1 MKAFNIFA
9 QVDKELKDY
18 FEGKITIGGGN
29 KKSKRKPYEFS
40 QYDTVEVIDYMSNSK
55 FEMGDKD
62 ENGQQ
67 KFYIN
72 EVDFRRE
79 VASKNIDIDVKNFA
93 FIPEEDQSEYG
104 AIFLRKMFRKW
115 AKQTN
120 FGEMIN
126 NMVELF
132 PKYGSLVVQKKGKGI
147 EIVPLQKLRI
157 KQDAKDLQTAQY
169 VIVEN
174 EPMTL
179 TDMEKFKGWDTSG
192 LEGEWDTEYKVL
204 TRYGRVPLS
213 WYKEYTGGTYK
224 KGDESKSIDVVTVIA
239 PDAESKDPEGKI
251 LFCEEIS
258 ERPFL
263 EVHYGRQQGRWL
275 GIGEV
280 EKQFENQK
288 IRNMVFNLRKQAVA
302 WSAKKIFQTQD
313 DTEVNSLVREVKDG
327 DVLKVST
334 ANGIMRLDTTDRALA
349 DFNSIDTLVTE
360 NANQRAF
367 TFEVATGE
375 QLKSNT
381 PFRLG
386 ALQNEEVNKYFAG
399 KRERLG
405 LFLSNIVRDFEIPQF
420 EKDLDDEG
428 TLAVFKNDEEFDKL
442 RNQKK
447 KVLKN
452 RKIVSNVLAGNFNF
466 DASKIEQDVE
476 GELADKE
483 MDTYEFT
490 KEDIK
495 NLKYTV
501 AIEVTGESVDIP
513 QQMET
518 LTTLYQS
525 MVQVQDPRAEDVLK
539 RIMSLANMKLPSKPQ
554 QMPNMQQPAQQPQLQ
569 GNIPTQMEEGSQAVA
584 NVQ

>member
-55 FEMGDKD
+55 FESGDKD

-93 FIPEEDQSEYG
+93 FIPEEDKSEYG

-115 AKQTN
+115 AKQNN

-126 NMVELF
+126 DMVEIF
-132 PKYGSLVVQKKGKGI
+132 PKYGSLVIQKKGKEI
-147 EIVPLQKLRI
+147 EIVPLQKLRV

-169 VIVEN
+169 IILEN
-174 EPMTL
+174 SCMTMS
-179 TDMEKFKGWDTSG
+179 DMEKYKDWDTEG
-192 LEGEWDTEYKVL
+192 LTGDWDTEYKVL
-204 TRYGRVPLS
+204 TRYGRVPLN
-213 WYKEYTGGTYK
+213 WYKEYKGESTK
-224 KGDESKSIDVVTVIA
+224 KDDDKKSIDVVVVLA
-239 PDAESKDPEGKI
+239 PDAESKDPDGKI
-251 LFCEEIS
+251 LFCEEID

-313 DTEVNSLVREVKDG
+313 DTLINSLVREVKDG
-327 DVLKVST
+327 DVLKVT
-334 ANGIMRLDTTDRALA
+334 TPNGIIRLDTTDRAIG

-405 LFLSNIVRDFEIPQF
+405 LFLSRIVRDFQIPVF

-447 KVLKN
+447 KVIKN
-452 RKIVSNVLAGNFNF
+452 RAIVSKVLSGDFNF
-466 DASKIEQDVE
+466 DPTQIEQEVE
-476 GELADKE
+476 GQLADKE
-483 MDTYEFT
+483 MDTYTFT

-501 AIEVTGESVDIP
+501 SIEVTGESVDIP

-525 MVQVQDPRAEDVLK
+525 MVQVQDSRAEDVLK
-539 RIMSLANMKLPSKPQ
+539 RIMSLSNMKLPAKKA
-554 QMPNMQQPAQQPQLQ
+554 MPNMQQQQQPQLQ
-569 GNIPTQMEEGSQAVA
+569 ENIPTQMEEGSQSVA
-584 NVQ
+584 NVK